1 MQQIENPM
9 ILTTTNCEVNDLLR
23 FQIER
28 TLAQQISELPSHAAM
43 NMNISKNNDLDWT
56 FDLSLRYNRGHVAL
70 KKTARSLS
78 EVIDQGLTEFTR
90 NLQMHKFQ
98 LAIETFHFD
107 KTAEYDYY
115 TEVSTESYAQPKRP
129 LSILIVED
137 DPAAALVLQST
148 LKSLGCEVDHCDLP
162 EYALAALQNHR
173 YDLLILDWNLPYMKG
188 GDFLKEADQ
197 QLKKA
202 DRPGLPVRQVPV
214 VICTSLPLQ
223 EITLPPV
230 SHFSFYNHWHKG
242 LPFSS
247 IFGAVD
253 ETTKQVLA
261 RNLKAA

>member
-1 MQQIENPM
+1 MQQLENP
-9 ILTTTNCEVNDLLR
+9 INLTTTNCEVDDMLR

-28 TLAQQISELPSHAAM
+28 TLAQQISELPSHAEM
-43 NMNISKNNDLDWT
+43 NMNISKNSDLDWS

-70 KKTARSLS
+70 KKSAPSLT
-78 EVIDQGLTEFTR
+78 EVVNQGLTEFVR

-107 KTAEYDYY
+107 KSGEYDYY

-129 LSILIVED
+129 LSVLIVED
-137 DPAAALVLQST
+137 DPAAATVLQAT

-162 EYALAALQNHR
+162 EYALGALLNHR

-188 GDFLKEADQ
+188 GDFLKEADH
-197 QLKKA
+197 LMKKA
-202 DRPGLPVRQVPV
+202 DRAGVPVRQIPV

-223 EITLPPV
+223 EIALPPV
-230 SHFSFYNHWHKG
+230 SHFFFYNHWHKS

-247 IFGAVD
+247 VFGTIN
-253 ETTKQVLA
+253 ETTKQVLT
-261 RNLKAA
+261 RNLKTT